1 MDEQMKPS
9 MDPPVVMG
17 DKDASDNKLMAA
29 ICYIWIIGLIL
40 LFLKKDSPFVQFHAK
55 QGTVLFVASVVL
67 GFVPL
72 LGWILNI
79 VVFVFAIIGLISAL
93 QGKKTELP
101 LVSNLAKMINF

>member
-1 MDEQMKPS
+1 MENETQS
-9 MDPPVVMG
+9 MNTRPAGGSDV
-17 DKDASDNKLMAA
+17 SDNKLLAA
-29 ICYIWIIGLIL
+29 ISYIWIIGLIL

-55 QGTVLFVASVVL
+55 QATVLFIASVVF
-67 GFVPL
+67 GFIPV

-101 LVSNLAKMINF
+101 LVGDLARKINF